1 MRISKILTA
10 ALGVVALASCNNEDS
25 FFNSAEQNFTSTLKV
40 NVAPMVGEDG
50 TQTRAGFY
58 VVDGQ
63 NYTTWQDGDKVR
75 VYDDNLAK
83 YNTYTRTSGTF
94 GTTGTQEASAYQ
106 LSPAGFV
113 TYAGWKEGTGLTAL
127 VNIPA
132 ELTYD
137 EFEKDDNNTAYISN
151 IPLFGKVNSIEGGV
165 LESSNVYLTGFLK
178 VTLKNGYNM
187 GNGIKSIKVTA
198 LKWNSTTWAEAGAD
212 KPLSGNFDAVL
223 DPTDNFGS
231 TEDTQKS
238 KLQKGTETLVNYG
251 YSSSILVNTSNL
263 NIASEYESLVY
274 IPIVPDTYDRIQIDL
289 CSDAN
294 GTTKVMSY
302 AMGKTNGTTGT
313 AKTIKAGHWYANADF
328 IDANGSG
335 TFAATNDLNK
345 KMEKSYDLTY
355 TLAAT
360 TTTEINDYLSMLT
373 SSKGSVTV
381 NINSGNA
388 LTVETENTQPKMNT
402 IYIPALQG
410 AMTLNIGN
418 NTNGMS
424 IAHNDLTITDAAGV
438 TDFTKPITINVTK
451 FANEAA
457 KKVIINTKRP
467 ITLAGDFSAVSTAPT
482 ITNAKTLTLGTETTP
497 YTHPQNQI
505 ITIAADN
512 ATNLVVLNATDAATT
527 PAKSMSVV
535 YNGTGD
541 VSVGSVATATIAN
554 TANSAKIIGA
564 IGTSVTTAKDI
575 TVDAASTAEIAKL
588 ILEKTV
594 STVTVKGGIIDDI
607 AETAI
612 AANQYADNAA
622 ITLTSEGLSAVK
634 KITAFTNNVNW
645 NITSKFTVPAT
656 GTQYMDAFENLSTAN
671 IYTAAQLAAV
681 ANATGSNINGFKL
694 KTNITELKNWQSPNL
709 TKAFDGGKKLTNVA
723 QNGLTI
729 AGVDAPLF
737 GIVTNNIDNVALTC
751 AFPAASQA
759 NGVGGL
765 AKTAGAANI
774 NVRNVTVAGD
784 IYGSYNVGGIF
795 GTTGANTVTVGA
807 NNKDVVI
814 KAAFHNTTS
823 YASPYNGR
831 TDRAGTFGT
840 IIGQAGTGAVTLTNN
855 KVTDTDATFD
865 KAALFFQYNRLPNAD
880 TGMNEWQFKG
890 NTKFIGYSPTAT
902 SLTYGGQTYTSTW
915 NTGTGAKKLTYNPTT
930 KVVTGEAYII
940 NSATAVGTSNAWYT
954 SKDDAFITK
963 MKSTFTTDPDLSGVA
978 ADANWDAVK
987 VVVHNSWEAF
997 AQ

>member
-58 VVDGQ
+58 VVDNK

-94 GTTGTQEASAYQ
+94 GTTGKQEASTYQ

-132 ELTYD
+132 TLTYD

-198 LKWNSTTWAEAGAD
+198 LKWNSTTWAAAGAD

-251 YSSSILVNTSNL
+251 YSSSILVKTSNL

-274 IPIVPDTYDRIQIDL
+274 IPIVPGTYDRIQIDL
-289 CSDAN
+289 CSDEDGN
-294 GTTKVMSY
+294 TSVLNY

-313 AKTIKAGHWYANADF
+313 AKVIQAGHWYANADF
-328 IDANGSG
+328 IDADGGANA
-335 TFAATNDLNK
+335 FVATTDLNK
-345 KMEKSYDLTY
+345 KMEKTYDLTY

-381 NINSGNA
+381 NINSNNT
-388 LTVETENTQPKMNT
+388 LTVATENTQPKMNT

-418 NTNGMS
+418 TAYGMN
-424 IAHNDLTITDAAGV
+424 IAHKDLTITDAAGV
-438 TDFTKPITINVTK
+438 TDFTKPIIINVTK
-451 FANEAA
+451 FATEATN
-457 KKVIINTKRP
+457 KVIINTKRP

-482 ITNAKTLTLGTETTP
+482 ITNAKTLTLGTENIS
-497 YTHPQNQI
+497 YTHPQNQT

-512 ATNLVVLNATDAATT
+512 ATNLVVLNATDAETT

-541 VSVGSVATATIAN
+541 VSVGSVATATIAS

-575 TVDAASTAEIAKL
+575 TVDAASTDEIAKL

-607 AETAI
+607 AETANTD
-612 AANQYADNAA
+612 NQYADNAA
-622 ITLTSEGLSAVK
+622 ITLTSEGLSAIK
-634 KITAFTNNVNW
+634 KITAFTHNVNW

-656 GTQYMDAFENLSTAN
+656 GTKYMDAFENLSTAN

-681 ANATGSNINGFKL
+681 ANVTGSSINGFKL

-709 TKAFDGGKKLTNVA
+709 GKPFNGGKAATN
-723 QNGLTI
+723 GMTI
-729 AGVDAPLF
+729 KGVDAPLF
-737 GIVTNNIDNVALTC
+737 GTVSANITAVDLTVAINKNE
-751 AFPAASQA
+751 
-759 NGVGGL
+759 NGIGGL
-765 AKTAGAANI
+765 AKI
-774 NVRNVTVAGD
+774 NGGNVQVKNVKVAGT
-784 IYGSYNVGGIF
+784 IAGTYNVGGIF
-795 GTTGANTVTVGA
+795 GTTKNDAANTITIGNQGTAADKVEVTA
-807 NNKDVVI
+807 TFTNN
-814 KAAFHNTTS
+814 TS

-831 TDRAGTFGT
+831 TPYAGTFGKF
-840 IIGQAGTGAVTLTNN
+840 IGQAAANTTV
-855 KVTDTDATFD
+855 VIATECTATAAFD
-865 KAALFFQYNRLPNAD
+865 KAALFFQYNRIAND
-880 TGMNEWQFKG
+880 ETGMNEWQFEG
-890 NTKFIGYSPTAT
+890 NTDYIGYSPYAT
-902 SLTYGGQTYTSTW
+902 SLTYGGKAYGATYTTEASGSGKLAFNKTTKKV
-915 NTGTGAKKLTYNPTT
+915 TGTVYCIGVLYSPLTAAQAAAIKTALGGSFDSSYD
-930 KVVTGEAYII
+930 A
-940 NSATAVGTSNAWYT
+940 ATADWSEVTV
-954 SKDDAFITK
+954 
-963 MKSTFTTDPDLSGVA
+963 KS
-978 ADANWDAVK
+978 
-987 VVVHNSWEAF
+987 HNKYVPF
-997 AQ
+997 K